1 MKAFSECLSLT
12 FLNYTIICQ
21 LDFRTPTATFTLTNR
36 SRTSLSML
44 FRSRLIEQ
52 AQPKGVDHP
61 TWGDLCNTH
70 ASSSPLSGTN
80 SRHPQ
85 LNSSIRQTLTVLP
98 LSCKV
103 TNLHIKPYVAS
114 NWSNYF
120 HSKVFSKL
128 LMTATIGSQPSC
140 EKKKRSSTYYGTFVS
155 LGP

>member
-1 MKAFSECLSLT
+1 MSVVDIPELYHCLSVGSQ
-12 FLNYTIICQ
+12 N
-21 LDFRTPTATFTLTNR
+21 TNCHIHPYLQGP
-36 SRTSLSML
+36 TSLSML
-44 FRSRLIEQ
+44 FRSRLIER
-52 AQPKGVDHP
+52 AQPEGINHP
-61 TWGDLCNTH
+61 TWEDLCNTH

-85 LNSSIRQTLTVLP
+85 LNSSIRLTLTVLP

-103 TNLHIKPYVAS
+103 TTLHIKPYVAS

-140 EKKKRSSTYYGTFVS
+140 EKKRSSTYYGTFVS